1 MPKIRVLSAKQILK
15 IFSLF
20 GFEKVRQAGSHMVLN
35 RKTELGN
42 QVLVIPNHK
51 ELKRPT
57 IKDIYTQACRYI
69 DSNELIDHFFIK

>member
-1 MPKIRVLSAKQILK
+1 MPRVRVLSAKQILK

-35 RKTELGN
+35 RKTDMGN

-51 ELKRPT
+51 ELKKPT
-57 IKDIYTQACRYI
+57 IKDIYSQACKYI
-69 DSNELIDHFFIK
+69 NSEELSDYFFIK